1 MLLLFGAVLFISGTD
16 ITEIKNTRI
25 NQINF
30 KVMKKLIYTLL
41 LILTSAVCFSNG
53 NNIHTIYSFAK
64 TQSDTIFM
72 VSVKGDKVTKING
85 YKNPDHLSK
94 LNKALAENSTKV
106 LKLSK

>member
-1 MLLLFGAVLFISGTD
+1 
-16 ITEIKNTRI
+16 
-25 NQINF
+25 
-30 KVMKKLIYTLL
+30 MKKLIYTLL

-85 YKNPDHLSK
+85 KPDWLSMADI
-94 LNKALAENSTKV
+94 LNYEKQMKS
-106 LKLSK
+106 SI

>member
-1 MLLLFGAVLFISGTD
+1 
-16 ITEIKNTRI
+16 
-25 NQINF
+25 
-30 KVMKKLIYTLL
+30 MKKLIYTLL

-85 YKNPDHLSK
+85 YKTPDHLSK
-94 LNKALAENSTKV
+94 LNKALDENSNKV
-106 LKLSK
+106 LRLSK